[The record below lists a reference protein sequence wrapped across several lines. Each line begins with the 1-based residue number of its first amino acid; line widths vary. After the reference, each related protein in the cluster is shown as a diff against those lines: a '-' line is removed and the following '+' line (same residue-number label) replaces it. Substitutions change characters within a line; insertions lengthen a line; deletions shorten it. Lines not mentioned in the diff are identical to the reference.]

1 MVDHE
6 LDELKREFLAE
17 AEQKVREMQTALT
30 SANDPDSL
38 QRVGY
43 LAHQLKGS
51 GGSYGYQRISADAAE
66 IEKTVEGV
74 DNGGL
79 DAGAE
84 KKIQQHVGNLRSEI
98 ENRARELSA

>member
-1 MVDHE
+1 
-6 LDELKREFLAE
+6 LLLARIREFA
-17 AEQKVREMQTALT
+17 VV
-30 SANDPDSL
+30 DDYP
-38 QRVGY
+38 
-43 LAHQLKGS
+43 
-51 GGSYGYQRISADAAE
+51 
-66 IEKTVEGV
+66 TVEGV